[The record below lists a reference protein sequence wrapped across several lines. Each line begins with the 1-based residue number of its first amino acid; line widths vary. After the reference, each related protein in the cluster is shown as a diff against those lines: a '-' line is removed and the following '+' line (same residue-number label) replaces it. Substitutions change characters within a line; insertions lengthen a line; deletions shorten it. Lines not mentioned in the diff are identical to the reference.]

1 MTIYDSK
8 KKDKAEKE
16 SEQVYVEMPDADVK
30 QVSESKTHAYA
41 TFAENEKTQD
51 IEDYWNQCNKQQE
64 EVREQKKVEP
74 QNHMF
79 SSSKQTVTSPA
90 PSRSAPSYNALYRET
105 PQEREEEL
113 KSQREEDRVFIQRI
127 THQLLRVRRT
137 IKTLCQVWRSD
148 QDRLLVPEDNTI

>member
-1 MTIYDSK
+1 MTGNIK
-8 KKDKAEKE
+8 N
-16 SEQVYVEMPDADVK
+16 P
-30 QVSESKTHAYA
+30 T
-41 TFAENEKTQD
+41 TQD

-64 EVREQKKVEP
+64 EMREQKKEEP

-79 SSSKQTVTSPA
+79 SSSNQTVTSPA
-90 PSRSAPSYNALYRET
+90 PSRSAPSYNALYRDT

-137 IKTLCQVWRSD
+137 IKRD
-148 QDRLLVPEDNTI
+148 IEDKADNIVIRPRMPHS